1 MTREERKAQNDSWW
15 EQREKQKKER
25 EKMGALYKKLS
36 YRDKLLFLTVV
47 QFLADNPDDGEERK
61 R

>member
-15 EQREKQKKER
+15 EQREKQKKEF
-25 EKMGALYKKLS
+25 EEMEAMYKQLS
-36 YRDKLLFLTVV
+36 YRDRLLFMMVV
-47 QFLADNPDDGEERK
+47 HFLVDNPDDGEGR